1 MFDTFLFTNS
11 IVKSLGRSLNR
22 LLKRGEVVSVTS
34 RMMDFGKQ
42 NKRQLTGIRKRIGF
56 KRLKLNQ

>member
-42 NKRQLTGIRKRIGF
+42 NKRRLTGIRKRIGF